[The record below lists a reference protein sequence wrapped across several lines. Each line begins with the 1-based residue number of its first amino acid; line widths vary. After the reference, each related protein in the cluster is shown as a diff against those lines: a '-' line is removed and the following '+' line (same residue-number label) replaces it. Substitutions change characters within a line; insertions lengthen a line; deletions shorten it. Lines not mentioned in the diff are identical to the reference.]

1 MEVVVYGKPNCPYC
15 DKAKATLEDREIEY
29 TYLDISVDTTLK
41 DFLFEKGLT
50 TVPQIFVNG
59 DYHGESESAG
69 TVGDLKKGMQVVK
82 RSGRKEDIDLDKI
95 HQVITW
101 AAEGLNG
108 VSVSQVELK
117 SHIQFYDGITSD
129 TIHETV
135 IKSAADLISADE
147 PDYQYL
153 AARLCLFGLRKK
165 AYGKFETPSLWNHV
179 NKLVVIGKYDKHLL
193 EDYTEEDF
201 NKMDGFIDHS
211 RDLNFAY
218 AGIKQLEGKY
228 LVQNRVT
235 GEIYETPQM
244 LYMLVGACLFSKY
257 PENTRMKY
265 VKKFYEATSKFKL
278 SLPTPIM
285 GGIRT
290 PTRQFSSCVLIEC
303 GDSLDSINATAGAI
317 VKYISQRAGI
327 GVNAGAIRAEG
338 STIRNGEAKHTG
350 CVPFYKHFESAV
362 KSCSQGALRGGSA
375 TLFYPVWHLEVEN
388 LLVLK
393 NNKGVDD
400 NRVRKLDY
408 GVQFNK
414 LMYERLVRDEYITLF
429 SPSDVEGLYDTF
441 FSDQEKFKEL
451 YEAAEANPKIR
462 KKQIKALEL
471 FAMFAQERANTGRIY
486 LQNVDH
492 CNTNSPFIAEVAPI
506 KQSNLCKLCTV

>member
-1 MEVVVYGKPNCPYC
+1 MEVIVYGKPNCPYC
-15 DKAKATLEDREIEY
+15 DKAKATLEDRGIEY
-29 TYLDISVDTTLK
+29 KYLDIVEDPTLK
-41 DFLFEKGLT
+41 EFLVEKGLK
-50 TVPQIFVNG
+50 TVPQIFVNEE
-59 DYHGESESAG
+59 YHGESESAG

-165 AYGKFETPSLWNHV
+165 AYGKFETPSLWDHV
-179 NKLVVIGKYDKHLL
+179 NKLVTIGKYDKHLL

-235 GEIYETPQM
+235 GDIYETPQM

-257 PENTRMKY
+257 PENTRMKH

-327 GVNAGAIRAEG
+327 GINAGAIRAEG

-350 CVPFYKHFESAV
+350 
-362 KSCSQGALRGGSA
+362 
-375 TLFYPVWHLEVEN
+375 
-388 LLVLK
+388 
-393 NNKGVDD
+393 
-400 NRVRKLDY
+400 
-408 GVQFNK
+408 
-414 LMYERLVRDEYITLF
+414 
-429 SPSDVEGLYDTF
+429 
-441 FSDQEKFKEL
+441 
-451 YEAAEANPKIR
+451 
-462 KKQIKALEL
+462 
-471 FAMFAQERANTGRIY
+471 
-486 LQNVDH
+486 
-492 CNTNSPFIAEVAPI
+492 
-506 KQSNLCKLCTV
+506 